1 MADEYWEVLGDPYYA
16 TRILEVSELPETAVK
31 SQLWLD
37 INATVTQIVLPSNL
51 EDDEDLEDHY
61 KVMMLEDDQMGQLI
75 ESFDYHDKL
84 EIDLL
89 MDDSSTSSILA
100 TISNELSKSIHVSSQ
115 DLQCIAATI
124 VHDASRCLV
133 GRVCSSGSRG
143 LRVHMEACIKIDA
156 IVDDVA
162 ADDEVQP
169 AFVPA
174 SKSAIEKLERVR
186 VETAG
191 VCCSVCIA
199 EIAVGSEG
207 RGLPCSHIYHEA
219 CIVEWLEKSHFCPLC
234 RFSLPA

>member
-1 MADEYWEVLGDPYYA
+1 MADGYWEVLGDPYYA
-16 TRILEVSELPETAVK
+16 TRILEVSELPETATK

-61 KVMMLEDDQMGQLI
+61 KLMMLEEDHMGQPT

-89 MDDSSTSSILA
+89 LEDCSKSSILA

-115 DLQCIAATI
+115 DLRCVAATI
-124 VHDASRCLV
+124 VHDASRSLV

-156 IVDDVA
+156 VVDDVA
-162 ADDEVQP
+162 EDDEVQP

-174 SKSAIEKLERVR
+174 SKSAIEKLERF
-186 VETAG
+186 TN
-191 VCCSVCIA
+191 STF
-199 EIAVGSEG
+199 S
-207 RGLPCSHIYHEA
+207 
-219 CIVEWLEKSHFCPLC
+219 WL
-234 RFSLPA
+234 